1 MKNDEETIRVFYENI
16 ESSVGGWS
24 MMQPRMTWRMI
35 YQNGESLILALILA
49 D

>member
-16 ESSVGGWS
+16 ESSVVGWS

-35 YQNGESLILALILA
+35 YQNGESLNLALILA